1 VVAFGAF
8 ALAVLVFTINVT
20 APSTG
25 DVRVTNYVVE
35 IVPRVTGRVIEVPV
49 EGNRLIKKGDVLLR
63 IDPEPFE
70 LQVRQLEAQL
80 VGGKANAQELERDLQ
95 LAQNNTAAAQAPLQL
110 ARTRLQQSIELAA
123 KGAGTQYD
131 VESFR
136 AEVKRHEAAVLAAK
150 QAEEKVRL
158 QIGATY
164 GGDNSVVAAIKAQLD
179 TARWNLAQ
187 TVIRAPA
194 DGYAINL
201 QVRPGSYAAALPL
214 RPVMSFVETKQQV
227 IAFFD
232 QNQLTKVQ
240 AGNEVEVSL
249 KSKPGQILKGRVNSI
264 IWATA
269 QGQFNASGTLP
280 TTAAEMEHGAAPL
293 QYAVK
298 IDMDHPE
305 KLSLAMGARGDA
317 AIYTEH
323 LTALHMVR
331 KVIVRVTSKINYLV
345 FKLE

>member
-1 VVAFGAF
+1 M
-8 ALAVLVFTINVT
+8 
-20 APSTG
+20 
-25 DVRVTNYVVE
+25 
-35 IVPRVTGRVIEVPV
+35 
-49 EGNRLIKKGDVLLR
+49 
-63 IDPEPFE
+63 
-70 LQVRQLEAQL
+70 
-80 VGGKANAQELERDLQ
+80 
-95 LAQNNTAAAQAPLQL
+95 
-110 ARTRLQQSIELAA
+110 
-123 KGAGTQYD
+123 
-131 VESFR
+131 
-136 AEVKRHEAAVLAAK
+136 LAAK

-164 GGDNSVVAAIKAQLD
+164 GGDNSAVAAIKAQLE

-232 QNQLTKVQ
+232 QNQLTKV
-240 AGNEVEVSL
+240 APGNEVEIAL

-280 TTAAEMEHGAAPL
+280 TTPAQMEHDAAPL
-293 QYAVK
+293 KYAVK

-305 KLSLAMGARGDA
+305 KLSLAMGARDDA
-317 AIYTEH
+317 AIFTEH
-323 LTALHMVR
+323 LTPLHMVR
-331 KVIVRVTSKINYLV
+331 KVIIRVASKINYLV
-345 FKLE
+345 LKLH

>member
-1 VVAFGAF
+1 M
-8 ALAVLVFTINVT
+8 
-20 APSTG
+20 
-25 DVRVTNYVVE
+25 
-35 IVPRVTGRVIEVPV
+35 
-49 EGNRLIKKGDVLLR
+49 
-63 IDPEPFE
+63 
-70 LQVRQLEAQL
+70 
-80 VGGKANAQELERDLQ
+80 
-95 LAQNNTAAAQAPLQL
+95 
-110 ARTRLQQSIELAA
+110 
-123 KGAGTQYD
+123 
-131 VESFR
+131 
-136 AEVKRHEAAVLAAK
+136 LAAK